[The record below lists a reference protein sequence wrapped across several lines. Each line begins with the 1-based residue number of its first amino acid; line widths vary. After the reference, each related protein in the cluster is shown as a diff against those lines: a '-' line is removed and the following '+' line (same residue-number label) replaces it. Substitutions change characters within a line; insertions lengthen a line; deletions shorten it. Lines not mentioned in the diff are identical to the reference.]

1 MTLRLDDGRTIGFGN
16 NPVADLADIH
26 QRMPFVLRAAAQ
38 LDEILQ
44 SADRHRIEQP
54 IQDIAAGRGVR

>member
-1 MTLRLDDGRTIGFGN
+1 MRTNDGRTIGFGN
-16 NPVADLADIH
+16 NPMANLADIH
-26 QRMPFVLRAAAQ
+26 QRMTFVLKAAAQ

-44 SADRHRIEQP
+44 SADRHRIEQA